1 MDASVVLGENE
12 TKDRQDGTGVPGA
25 TWRPVAS
32 QGERLSLMAAVGG
45 GVVALLGMAY
55 LFTRPIGLDS
65 FLAGLFGLAG
75 LVVALVAGGLAYGCR
90 NFRYRLTPEE
100 FSIDW
105 PWRREVIPL
114 AGMEGIFRG
123 QRLGNT
129 AEVRGISWPGF
140 HAGNLESPEFGTVAF
155 FGTTLDLSQA
165 LLLVAGGKGYLVTP
179 DDLAGFRGRLVERLE
194 ALTEEPTEEP
204 TADMASPRT
213 ELPRWLEL
221 PVPRDRIALGI
232 LGAAFL
238 GLLLSFGYVSLRM
251 PGLPPQLAL
260 QYGASGEPSF
270 VVPSGELFRLPLIGS
285 LLLLANAAVTAAV
298 HRWNSGAGRVLAG
311 ATLFLELA
319 MLAAIVR
326 LVS

>member
-12 TKDRQDGTGVPGA
+12 TKGRQEGTGVPGA

-90 NFRYRLTPEE
+90 KFRYRLTPEE

-114 AGMEGIFRG
+114 AGMEGMFRG

-129 AEVRGISWPGF
+129 AQVRGISWPGF
-140 HAGNLESPEFGTVAF
+140 HVGNLESPEFGTVAF
-155 FGTTLDLSQA
+155 FGTTLDLSQG

-194 ALTEEPTEEP
+194 ALTEEPT
-204 TADMASPRT
+204 ANMALPRT
-213 ELPRWLEL
+213 ELPRWLKL
-221 PVPRDRIALGI
+221 PVPRDRIVLGI

-238 GLLLSFGYVSLRM
+238 GLLLSFGYVSLSM

-260 QYGASGEPSF
+260 QYGASGGPSF
-270 VVPSGELFRLPLIGS
+270 VVTSGELFRLPLIGS

-298 HRWNSGAGRVLAG
+298 HRWNRDAARVLAG

-319 MLAAIVR
+319 MLAAIVQ